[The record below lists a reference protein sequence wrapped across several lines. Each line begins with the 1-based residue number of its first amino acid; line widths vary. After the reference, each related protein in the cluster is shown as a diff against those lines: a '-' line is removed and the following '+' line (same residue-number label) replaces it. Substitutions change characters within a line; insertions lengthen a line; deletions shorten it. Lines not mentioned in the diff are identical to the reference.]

1 MQQSLENQSATA
13 PSTWMNKVEIASV
26 VLSLGASVTL
36 AALKNAACA
45 ATIPLSLTAA
55 LHLANRQRLMNAMA
69 QSQQQAMTQLHAQ
82 VQQQQQQ
89 AIAQQQQ
96 DSQTEFAAVKA
107 QFTTMEATFSQQLQ
121 GLDEKGT
128 NIEAVLEKLR
138 EIDRCTQ
145 AIRTNPKAA
154 GLFFQRGQVRQSLKR
169 MEDTRLAIE
178 DYTQAVQL
186 EPTLA
191 KAYFHRGLL
200 RTELGEKRSAGE
212 DLRMAAK
219 YFFDQGEMDNYA
231 EAKRL
236 SEQIYEKFEPR
247 PEPTKPEAS
256 EEKLRAADLF
266 A

>member
-1 MQQSLENQSATA
+1 MQQPLQTQSVTA
-13 PSTWMNKVEIASV
+13 QSSWMDKVEIASIV
-26 VLSLGASVTL
+26 ISLGASVAL
-36 AALKNAACA
+36 AAFKNAACA

-55 LHLANRQRLMNAMA
+55 INLANRRQLMNAME
-69 QSQQQAMTQLHAQ
+69 QS
-82 VQQQQQQ
+82 QQQ
-89 AIAQQQQ
+89 AIAQLIAQDQQQ
-96 DSQTEFAAVKA
+96 QKSIAKQEQTSQTEFGTVRA
-107 QFTTMEATFSQQLQ
+107 QLTTMEEAFNQQLQ

-128 NIEAVLEKLR
+128 KIETVLEKLR

-154 GLFFQRGQVRQSLKR
+154 GLFFQRGQVRQSLQR
-169 MEDTRLAIE
+169 MEDARLAIE
-178 DYTQAVQL
+178 DYTQAVEL

-200 RTELGEKRSAGE
+200 RTELGEKRAAGE

-219 YFFDQGEMDNYA
+219 HFFSQGEMDNYA

-247 PEPTKPEAS
+247 TEPASPEAN